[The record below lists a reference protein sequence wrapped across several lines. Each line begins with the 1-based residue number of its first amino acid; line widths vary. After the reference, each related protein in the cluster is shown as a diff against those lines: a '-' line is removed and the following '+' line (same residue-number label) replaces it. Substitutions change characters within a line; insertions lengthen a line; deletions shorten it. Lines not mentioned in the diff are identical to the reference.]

1 MVTNLYIYSGLG
13 NIIGILDSLS
23 TDISIN
29 SEDIINLYKNTD
41 IEFDQLIIVLP
52 PQNHEHD
59 LDVKIFNNDG
69 STASNCIN
77 GARCVSKFIQDESLL
92 PFKDLKVNTK
102 GGLWHLKAI
111 NDKEFSASFLIDDKI
126 SKIEL
131 TSLDEHINLDC
142 IDLGNQHGVTF
153 SAHEPNFEFLK
164 IGENLQNN
172 EHFPDG
178 VNFGLA
184 NKVDDSEINLRVFER
199 GAGETLACGSGAC
212 AAAVIGILKGELR
225 SPVKVNFQLGSL
237 LIDYEENSKMLSAK
251 GEATFLEIREITI

>member
-23 TDISIN
+23 TDLSIN
-29 SEDIINLYKNTD
+29 SEDIVNLYKNTD
-41 IEFDQLIIVLP
+41 IEFDQLIMVLP

-111 NDKEFSASFLIDDKI
+111 SDKEFSASFLIDDKI

-131 TSLDEHINLDC
+131 TSFDEPLNLDC
-142 IDLGNQHGVTF
+142 IDLGNPHGVTF

-164 IGENLQNN
+164 VGENLQNN
-172 EHFPDG
+172 EYFPDG

-184 NKVDDSEINLRVFER
+184 NKVDEYEINLRVFER

-212 AAAVIGILKGELR
+212 AAAVIGILKGELC